1 MAKQRKSVI
10 KDASTELEAA
20 DIVIFGGTGD
30 LSLRKIV
37 PALYYR
43 LMAGQLPE
51 KSRMFFLGRGE
62 MDEAGFNAMLK
73 KACDEFVAKA
83 DLTPEGFTHLSKR
96 CQYCQ
101 LDAKSAKAY
110 HALKTL
116 IEKDARPVRVFY
128 LATPADIF
136 GPICEQLRDAGMIT
150 PTSRVVMEKPIGHD
164 LESFNTINHAVLA
177 CFSEEQ
183 IYRIDHYLG
192 KETVQNLMVLRFGN
206 ALFGRV
212 WNKDAIDH
220 VQITVA
226 ESIGVG
232 ERYSYYDHYGA
243 MRDMIQNH
251 LLQLVCLLAM
261 EPPVRLSA
269 DTVRDEKLKV
279 LRALRPITAQDVKDC
294 SVRGQYRAGTVGGQA
309 VGSYID
315 DIDGKSSDTETYAA
329 LKVHVDNWRWS
340 GVPFYLRT
348 GKRMQ
353 ERYSEIVIQFRNVPL
368 NIFPH
373 QSAFPENNKLII
385 RLQPDE
391 SISLQMNTKVPGP
404 GGYRLKPVNLNL
416 SLAEEF
422 EERYPEAYE
431 RLLMDVVRGNPILFM
446 RTDEVEAA
454 WLWAESL
461 LNAWE
466 ESGMRAQAYPAGS
479 WGPDAAAALIAR
491 DDRYWYHG
499 EEE

>member
-1 MAKQRKSVI
+1 MAKGAK
-10 KDASTELEAA
+10 KLKKETHTDLDPA
-20 DIVIFGGTGD
+20 DLVIFGGTGD
-30 LSLRKIV
+30 LSLRKII

-43 LMAGQLPE
+43 LQAEQLPDT
-51 KSRMFFLGRGE
+51 SRIVLIGRGE
-62 MDEAGFNAMLK
+62 MDDGALKAMIT
-73 KACDEFVAKA
+73 KACNEFVEKSDFNDA
-83 DLTPEGFTHLSKR
+83 DFKR
-96 CQYCQ
+96 LADRSHYCRI
-101 LDAKSAKAY
+101 DAGNSSDYKN
-110 HALKTL
+110 LKL
-116 IEKDARPVRVFY
+116 IIDNEPRPVRVFY

-136 GPICEQLRDAGMIT
+136 GVISEQLKLADLIT
-150 PTSRVVMEKPIGHD
+150 PDARVVLEKPLGRD
-164 LESFNTINHAVLA
+164 LESFNMINQSVLA
-177 CFSEEQ
+177 CFEERQ

-232 ERYSYYDHYGA
+232 ERYSYYNNYGA

-251 LLQLVCLLAM
+251 LLQLVCLLTM
-261 EPPVRLSA
+261 EPPPNLQA

-279 LRALRPITAQDVKDC
+279 LRSIRPITIQNVNDHC
-294 SVRGQYRAGTVGGQA
+294 VRGQYRGGMVGSKQ

-315 DIDGKSSDTETYAA
+315 DIDGQESDTETYVA
-329 LKVHVDNWRWS
+329 LKLHLDNWRWS
-340 GVPFYLRT
+340 NVPFYLRT

-353 ERYSEIVIQFRNVPL
+353 QRYSEIVIQFRNVPL

-373 QSAFPENNKLII
+373 QAAFPETNKLII

-391 SISLQMNTKVPGP
+391 YIRLQMNTKVPGP

-416 SLAEEF
+416 SLAEQF
-422 EERYPEAYE
+422 DERYPEAYE

-454 WLWAESL
+454 WLWAEQL
-461 LNAWE
+461 LEAWE
-466 ESGMRAQAYPAGS
+466 QSGQRCQPYAAGS
-479 WGPDAAAALIAR
+479 WGPEAASALIAR
-491 DDRYWYHG
+491 DGRYWYHD
-499 EEE
+499 EDE

>member
-1 MAKQRKSVI
+1 MKS
-10 KDASTELEAA
+10 KESTNELEPA

-30 LSLRKIV
+30 LSVRKII

-43 LMAGQLPE
+43 LKAGQLPE
-51 KSRMFFLGRGE
+51 SSRIVFIGRSA
-62 MDEAGFNAMLK
+62 MDEAELQAMLE
-73 KACDEFVAKA
+73 KAAARFIAEA
-83 DLTPEGFTHLSKR
+83 DVNDGDLKRLSER

-101 LDAKSAKAY
+101 VDATRAEDYQHLHKRI
-110 HALKTL
+110 TQ
-116 IEKDARPVRVFY
+116 DPRPVRVFY
-128 LATPADIF
+128 LATPASVF
-136 GPICEQLRDAGMIT
+136 GTVCEQLRDAGMIT
-150 PTSRVVMEKPIGHD
+150 PHSRVVMEKPIGHD
-164 LESFNTINHAVLA
+164 LASFNAINQSVLA
-177 CFSEEQ
+177 CFDEQQ

-232 ERYSYYDHYGA
+232 ERFSYYDDYGA
-243 MRDMIQNH
+243 MRDMVQNH

-261 EPPVRLSA
+261 EPPAHLRA

-279 LRALRPITAQDVKDC
+279 LRALRPITVQDVKEH
-294 SVRGQYRAGTVGGQA
+294 SVRGQYRNGTIDGEA

-315 DIDGKSSDTETYAA
+315 DIDSKASDTETYVA
-329 LKVHVDNWRWS
+329 LKLHLDNWRWS

-348 GKRMQ
+348 GKRMHQ
-353 ERYSEIVIQFRNVPL
+353 RYSEVVIQFRNVPL

-373 QSAFPENNKLII
+373 HPDFPENNKLVI

-391 SISLQMNTKVPGP
+391 SIRLQMNTKVPGP
-404 GGYRLKPVNLNL
+404 GGYRLKPVNLDL

-422 EERYPEAYE
+422 DERYPEAYE

-454 WLWAESL
+454 WIWAEAL
-461 LNAWE
+461 LQAWQ
-466 ESGMRAQAYPAGS
+466 ESGQRCQFYSAGS
-479 WGPDAAAALIAR
+479 SGPDAAAALIAR
-491 DDRYWYHG
+491 DGRYWYHD
-499 EEE
+499 ED